1 MSIRKRIFQLVRT
14 VSGRASSTTKVNNR
28 TNMESAGTISPEPP
42 QSFIPEEPRTASNDS
57 TSEMDM
63 GLVLYGRPT
72 CPYCARVDRV
82 IEELDIEAKITRRLT
97 TYGSEWRTDL
107 RNRTGRTQ
115 VPCLFID
122 GVAMFESADIINW
135 MRNNFG

>member
-1 MSIRKRIFQLVRT
+1 MPIRKRIFQFIRT
-14 VSGRASSTTKVNNR
+14 VSGRTRSADKGTNG
-28 TNMESAGTISPEPP
+28 TNMESDRMIYPEQP
-42 QSFIPEEPRTASNDS
+42 QPFIPEEHRTASNDS
-57 TSEMDM
+57 TSEMEM

-82 IEELDIEAKITRRLT
+82 IEELNIESKITRRLT

-107 RNRTGRTQ
+107 RNRTGSTQ

-122 GVAMFESADIINW
+122 GEVLFESADIINW
-135 MRNNFG
+135 MRNNFA

>member
-1 MSIRKRIFQLVRT
+1 MPIRKRIFQFIRT
-14 VSGRASSTTKVNNR
+14 VSGRASSADKGTNG
-28 TNMESAGTISPEPP
+28 TNMESDRTIYPAP
-42 QSFIPEEPRTASNDS
+42 QPFIPEEDRTTSNDS
-57 TSEMDM
+57 TSEMEM

-82 IEELDIEAKITRRLT
+82 IEELNIESKITRRLT

-107 RNRTGRTQ
+107 RNRTGSTQ

-122 GVAMFESADIINW
+122 GEVMFESADIIDW
-135 MRNNFG
+135 MRNNFA